1 MRKNFDKI
9 KPQSDIMERYYLI
22 MTQKLKQDI
31 SIGKNLRKLRLQMD
45 LTQEQVAPQMQVRG
59 CNVSRETYSMMER
72 GKYSIRIS
80 ELIAL
85 RQIFHADYNDFFEN
99 IEF

>member
-1 MRKNFDKI
+1 MVQKI
-9 KPQSDIMERYYLI
+9 
-22 MTQKLKQDI
+22 KQDI
-31 SIGKNLRKLRLQMD
+31 SIGRNLRRLRLKVD
-45 LTQEQVAPQMQVRG
+45 LTQEQVAAQLQVRG

-85 RQIFHADYNDFFEN
+85 RQIFRATYSDFFED
-99 IEF
+99 IE

>member
-1 MRKNFDKI
+1 
-9 KPQSDIMERYYLI
+9 
-22 MTQKLKQDI
+22 MTQKIKQDI
-31 SIGKNLRKLRLQMD
+31 SIGKNLRKLRLQVD
-45 LTQEQVAPQMQVRG
+45 LTQEQVAAQMQVRG

-85 RQIFHADYNDFFEN
+85 RQIFHADYNNFFEN
-99 IEF
+99 IE